1 MNRGYKL
8 PIAVLAALLTL
19 SLWNSHILSARSRRL
34 LETLDDAE
42 RRAVAQQ
49 WTEAAELME
58 RGYED
63 WHTRRTYLHIVSR
76 HDAAYGADALYR
88 RCILYARAGDELD
101 FLAEL
106 ATLREQIETL
116 TEMERLSIG
125 NIL

>member
-8 PIAVLAALLTL
+8 PLAVLAALLTL
-19 SLWNSHILSARSRRL
+19 SLWNIRVLSAHSRRL
-34 LETLDDAE
+34 LETLDHAE
-42 RRAVAQQ
+42 QRALAQE
-49 WTEAAELME
+49 WTQAAELME
-58 RGYED
+58 SGYQD
-63 WHTRRTYLHIVSR
+63 WHIRRTYLHIVSR
-76 HDAAYGADALYR
+76 HDAADGADALYH

-116 TEMERLSIG
+116 TEMERFSVG